1 MRLSSLCSCVL
12 MWLKYHYFI
21 TLLTNISLKLN
32 LVVMCRRRRRRR
44 WFGISVFFC
53 WLYSA
58 LYCGLWAPFL
68 CLFYVSLAVYC
79 HSIHV
84 SLLWLFL
91 CPSASLPLPI
101 LTTNDLKI
109 INICCGAVR
118 YNGLLASIMLFT
130 SCHFL
135 LSAHMGWW
143 WCGYITATHKCVHK
157 FVVYDCPACIYTNA
171 HTPNDRRKIGFLL
184 SIQPQNENTFHRSAY
199 ICSLVFFA
207 LKFQRRRR
215 YYIVQRSSVRSMR
228 RRRALRYTAYTVCV

>member
-1 MRLSSLCSCVL
+1 M
-12 MWLKYHYFI
+12 
-21 TLLTNISLKLN
+21 
-32 LVVMCRRRRRRR
+32 
-44 WFGISVFFC
+44 
-53 WLYSA
+53 
-58 LYCGLWAPFL
+58 
-68 CLFYVSLAVYC
+68 YC

-109 INICCGAVR
+109 INICCGVVR

-157 FVVYDCPACIYTNA
+157 FVVYDCPACTGGYDTHTHISFVYDANA
-171 HTPNDRRKIGFLL
+171 M
-184 SIQPQNENTFHRSAY
+184 A
-199 ICSLVFFA
+199 
-207 LKFQRRRR
+207 
-215 YYIVQRSSVRSMR
+215 
-228 RRRALRYTAYTVCV
+228 VCVCVVCRRPYNAITCDIFIHKRTHAEWPQKNWLFIVNSATKRKHISSLCVYL